1 MADEKKGIT
10 VKIDADLHAEI
21 KQFIEQN
28 GMTMADFVSQALYN
42 ELHPKIQPQ
51 EVKNMGP
58 TRTMAFQMP
67 EDMFQRL
74 KDYLRRH
81 NITQKEFVLGLVEAE
96 IKRDEE
102 LINAQNAAKL
112 DEAAEEEEPDY
123 EESEGE
129 DEDLDDEESEDE
141 DEELDDEESED
152 EDEKLD
158 NEESED
164 EAEELDNEDAKDED
178 EELGNEES
186 EGEDKDLDNEESEDE
201 DEELDDEESEDED
214 EELDDEE
221 SEDEDEELDDEESED
236 EDLSEEQDEDF
247 SMAM

>member
-58 TRTMAFQMP
+58 MRTMAFQMP

-74 KDYLRRH
+74 KDYLHEH
-81 NITQKEFVLGLVEAE
+81 NMTQKEFVLGLVEAE
-96 IKRDEE
+96 LNRDQELKNAQTAATGETVSNEKAEIIGEELEDIEEPDVDEE
-102 LINAQNAAKL
+102 LDD
-112 DEAAEEEEPDY
+112 DE
-123 EESEGE
+123 SE
-129 DEDLDDEESEDE
+129 DEDFDEDMDDIEEPDE
-141 DEELDDEESED
+141 DEELDDDESED
-152 EDEKLD
+152 KDFDEDMDDTEEADEDEEQDETESLD
-158 NEESED
+158 DSGESEENDDLSED
-164 EAEELDNEDAKDED
+164 EAEDE
-178 EELGNEES
+178 S
-186 EGEDKDLDNEESEDE
+186 
-201 DEELDDEESEDED
+201 
-214 EELDDEE
+214 
-221 SEDEDEELDDEESED
+221 
-236 EDLSEEQDEDF
+236 F

>member
-10 VKIDADLHAEI
+10 VKIDASLHAEI
-21 KQFIEQN
+21 REFIESN

-74 KDYLRRH
+74 KDYLHRH
-81 NITQKEFVLGLVEAE
+81 GITQKEFVLGLVEAE

-112 DEAAEEEEPDY
+112 DEAAEDEE
-123 EESEGE
+123 
-129 DEDLDDEESEDE
+129 LDDEESEDE

-152 EDEKLD
+152 EDD
-158 NEESED
+158 
-164 EAEELDNEDAKDED
+164 ELDN
-178 EELGNEES
+178 
-186 EGEDKDLDNEESEDE
+186 
-201 DEELDDEESEDED
+201 EESEDED

>member
-1 MADEKKGIT
+1 MAEEKKGIT
-10 VKIDADLHAEI
+10 VKIDASLHAEI
-21 KQFIEQN
+21 RQFIEQN

-74 KDYLRRH
+74 KDYLHRH
-81 NITQKEFVLGLVEAE
+81 GITQKEFVLGLVEAE

-112 DEAAEEEEPDY
+112 DETAENISDEKAEIIGEELEDIEEPDEDETEDEDFDEDMDDI
-123 EESEGE
+123 EEPDE
-129 DEDLDDEESEDE
+129 DEDLDDEET
-141 DEELDDEESED
+141 
-152 EDEKLD
+152 
-158 NEESED
+158 
-164 EAEELDNEDAKDED
+164 
-178 EELGNEES
+178 
-186 EGEDKDLDNEESEDE
+186 EDE

-214 EELDDEE
+214 EEIDDEE
-221 SEDEDEELDDEESED
+221 SEGEDEELG
-236 EDLSEEQDEDF
+236 EEQDEDF

>member
-10 VKIDADLHAEI
+10 VKIDASLHAEI
-21 KQFIEQN
+21 REFIEAN

-74 KDYLRRH
+74 KDYLHRH
-81 NITQKEFVLGLVEAE
+81 GITQKEFVLGLVEAE

-112 DEAAEEEEPDY
+112 DETAENISDEKAEIIGEELEDIEEPDEDETEDEDFDEDMDDI
-123 EESEGE
+123 EEPDE
-129 DEDLDDEESEDE
+129 DEDLDDEET
-141 DEELDDEESED
+141 
-152 EDEKLD
+152 
-158 NEESED
+158 
-164 EAEELDNEDAKDED
+164 
-178 EELGNEES
+178 
-186 EGEDKDLDNEESEDE
+186 
-201 DEELDDEESEDED
+201 
-214 EELDDEE
+214 
-221 SEDEDEELDDEESED
+221 EDEDEELDDEESED

>member
-10 VKIDADLHAEI
+10 VKIDASLHAEI
-21 KQFIEQN
+21 REFIESN
-28 GMTMADFVSQALYN
+28 GMTMAEFVSQALYN

-74 KDYLRRH
+74 KDYLHRH
-81 NITQKEFVLGLVEAE
+81 GITQKEFVLGLVEAE
-96 IKRDEE
+96 IRRDEE
-102 LINAQNAAKL
+102 LINAQNAAKF
-112 DEAAEEEEPDY
+112 DEAAENISDEKAEIIGEELEDIEEPDEDEDFDEDMDDI
-123 EESEGE
+123 EEPDN

-141 DEELDDEESED
+141 DEELD
-152 EDEKLD
+152 
-158 NEESED
+158 
-164 EAEELDNEDAKDED
+164 
-178 EELGNEES
+178 NEES
-186 EGEDKDLDNEESEDE
+186 EGEE
-201 DEELDDEESEDED
+201 
-214 EELDDEE
+214 
-221 SEDEDEELDDEESED
+221 

>member
-1 MADEKKGIT
+1 MAEEKKGIT
-10 VKIDADLHAEI
+10 VKIDASLHAEI
-21 KQFIEQN
+21 RQFIEQN

-74 KDYLRRH
+74 KDYLHRH
-81 NITQKEFVLGLVEAE
+81 GITQKEFVLGLVEAE

-112 DEAAEEEEPDY
+112 DETAENISDEKAKIIGEELEDIEEPDEDETEDEDFDEDMDDI
-123 EESEGE
+123 EEPDE
-129 DEDLDDEESEDE
+129 DEDLDDEET
-141 DEELDDEESED
+141 
-152 EDEKLD
+152 
-158 NEESED
+158 
-164 EAEELDNEDAKDED
+164 
-178 EELGNEES
+178 
-186 EGEDKDLDNEESEDE
+186 EDE

-214 EELDDEE
+214 EEIDDEE
-221 SEDEDEELDDEESED
+221 SEGEDEELG
-236 EDLSEEQDEDF
+236 EEQDEDF

>member
-10 VKIDADLHAEI
+10 VKIDAGLHAEI
-21 KQFIEQN
+21 RQYIEQN
-28 GMTMADFVSQALYN
+28 GMTMAEFVSQALYN

-51 EVKNMGP
+51 EVKYMGP

-74 KDYLRRH
+74 KDYLHRH

-96 IKRDEE
+96 LNRDQE
-102 LINAQNAAKL
+102 LRNAQNAVAEPEKSEDIAEEL
-112 DEAAEEEEPDY
+112 DEDESEDFDDEDFDEEEDEEEE
-123 EESEGE
+123 EEEE
-129 DEDLDDEESEDE
+129 DSEDE
-141 DEELDDEESED
+141 DEEL
-152 EDEKLD
+152 
-158 NEESED
+158 
-164 EAEELDNEDAKDED
+164 
-178 EELGNEES
+178 G
-186 EGEDKDLDNEESEDE
+186 
-201 DEELDDEESEDED
+201 DEESEDED

-236 EDLSEEQDEDF
+236 ENEEQSESEPVSDEAF

>member
-10 VKIDADLHAEI
+10 VKIDAGLHAEI
-21 KQFIEQN
+21 RQYIEQN
-28 GMTMADFVSQALYN
+28 GMTMAEFVSQALYN

-67 EDMFQRL
+67 EDMFQKL
-74 KDYLRRH
+74 KDYLHRH

-96 IKRDEE
+96 LKRDQEIRAETVNELNNARDSENEEPDEDIDDEEDEEFEEEDSEDEEEELDGDESEDEDEE
-102 LINAQNAAKL
+102 LG
-112 DEAAEEEEPDY
+112 D
-123 EESEGE
+123 EESEDE
-129 DEDLDDEESEDE
+129 DEEIDDDESEDE
-141 DEELDDEESED
+141 DEELDDEE
-152 EDEKLD
+152 L
-158 NEESED
+158 
-164 EAEELDNEDAKDED
+164 
-178 EELGNEES
+178 
-186 EGEDKDLDNEESEDE
+186 EDE

-221 SEDEDEELDDEESED
+221 SEDEDEEQSESEPVSD
-236 EDLSEEQDEDF
+236 EAF

>member
-10 VKIDADLHAEI
+10 VKIDASLHAEI
-21 KQFIEQN
+21 REFIEAN

-74 KDYLRRH
+74 KDYLHRH
-81 NITQKEFVLGLVEAE
+81 GITQKEFVLGLVEAE

-112 DEAAEEEEPDY
+112 DETAENISDEKAEIIGEELEDIEEPDEDETEDEDFDEDMDDI
-123 EESEGE
+123 EEPDE
-129 DEDLDDEESEDE
+129 DEDLDDEETEDE
-141 DEELDDEESED
+141 DEELDDEESEG
-152 EDEKLD
+152 
-158 NEESED
+158 
-164 EAEELDNEDAKDED
+164 ED
-178 EELGNEES
+178 EE
-186 EGEDKDLDNEESEDE
+186 
-201 DEELDDEESEDED
+201 
-214 EELDDEE
+214 
-221 SEDEDEELDDEESED
+221 
-236 EDLSEEQDEDF
+236 LSEEQDEDF

>member
-1 MADEKKGIT
+1 MAEEKKGIT
-10 VKIDADLHAEI
+10 VKIDAALHAEI
-21 KQFIEQN
+21 RQFIEQN

-74 KDYLRRH
+74 KDYLHRH
-81 NITQKEFVLGLVEAE
+81 GITQKEFVLGLVEAE
-96 IKRDEE
+96 IRRDEE

-112 DEAAEEEEPDY
+112 DETAENISDEKAEIIGEELEDIEEPDEDETEDEDFDEDMDDI
-123 EESEGE
+123 EEPDN

-141 DEELDDEESED
+141 S
-152 EDEKLD
+152 
-158 NEESED
+158 
-164 EAEELDNEDAKDED
+164 

-186 EGEDKDLDNEESEDE
+186 EGEDEELDDDESEDE
-201 DEELDDEESEDED
+201 DF
-214 EELDDEE
+214 
-221 SEDEDEELDDEESED
+221 
-236 EDLSEEQDEDF
+236 SEEQDEDF

>member
-10 VKIDADLHAEI
+10 VKIDASLHAEI
-21 KQFIEQN
+21 REFIEAN

-74 KDYLRRH
+74 KDYLHRH
-81 NITQKEFVLGLVEAE
+81 GITQKEFVLGLVEAE
-96 IKRDEE
+96 IRRDEE
-102 LINAQNAAKL
+102 LVNAQNAAKL
-112 DEAAEEEEPDY
+112 NETAENISDEKAEIIGEELEDIEEPDEDEDFDEDMDDI
-123 EESEGE
+123 EEPDN

-141 DEELDDEESED
+141 DEELD
-152 EDEKLD
+152 
-158 NEESED
+158 
-164 EAEELDNEDAKDED
+164 
-178 EELGNEES
+178 
-186 EGEDKDLDNEESEDE
+186 NEESEDE
-201 DEELDDEESEDED
+201 DEGLDDDESEDED
-214 EELDDEE
+214 EELNDEE
-221 SEDEDEELDDEESED
+221 SEDKDEELDDEESED

>member
-1 MADEKKGIT
+1 MAEEKKGIT
-10 VKIDADLHAEI
+10 VKIDASLQAEI
-21 KQFIEQN
+21 RQFIEQN

-74 KDYLRRH
+74 KDYLHRH
-81 NITQKEFVLGLVEAE
+81 GITQKEFVLGLVEAE

-112 DEAAEEEEPDY
+112 DETAENISDEKAEIIGEELEDIEEPDEDETEDEDFDEDMDDI
-123 EESEGE
+123 EEPDE
-129 DEDLDDEESEDE
+129 DEDLDDEET
-141 DEELDDEESED
+141 
-152 EDEKLD
+152 
-158 NEESED
+158 
-164 EAEELDNEDAKDED
+164 
-178 EELGNEES
+178 
-186 EGEDKDLDNEESEDE
+186 EDE

-214 EELDDEE
+214 EEIDDEE
-221 SEDEDEELDDEESED
+221 SEGEDEELG
-236 EDLSEEQDEDF
+236 EEQDEDF

>member
-1 MADEKKGIT
+1 MAEEKKGIT
-10 VKIDADLHAEI
+10 VKIDAALHAEI
-21 KQFIEQN
+21 RQFIEQN

-74 KDYLRRH
+74 KDYLHRH
-81 NITQKEFVLGLVEAE
+81 GITQKEFVLGLVEAE

-112 DEAAEEEEPDY
+112 DETAENISDEKAEIIGEELEDIEEPDEDETEDEDFDEDMDDI
-123 EESEGE
+123 EEPDE
-129 DEDLDDEESEDE
+129 DEDLDDEET
-141 DEELDDEESED
+141 
-152 EDEKLD
+152 
-158 NEESED
+158 
-164 EAEELDNEDAKDED
+164 
-178 EELGNEES
+178 
-186 EGEDKDLDNEESEDE
+186 EDE

-214 EELDDEE
+214 EEIDDEE
-221 SEDEDEELDDEESED
+221 SEGEDEELG
-236 EDLSEEQDEDF
+236 EEQDEDF

>member
-21 KQFIEQN
+21 RQFIEQN

-74 KDYLRRH
+74 KDYLHRH
-81 NITQKEFVLGLVEAE
+81 GITQKEFVLGLVEAE

-123 EESEGE
+123 EESE
-129 DEDLDDEESEDE
+129 DEAEELDNEESEDE
-141 DEELDDEESED
+141 DEE
-152 EDEKLD
+152 LD

-164 EAEELDNEDAKDED
+164 EAEELDNEEAEDED

-186 EGEDKDLDNEESEDE
+186 EGEDEDLDNEESEDE
-201 DEELDDEESEDED
+201 DEELDN
-214 EELDDEE
+214 EE

>member
-10 VKIDADLHAEI
+10 VKIDASLHAEI
-21 KQFIEQN
+21 REFIESN
-28 GMTMADFVSQALYN
+28 GMTMAEFVSKALYN

-51 EVKNMGP
+51 EVKNAVP

-74 KDYLRRH
+74 KNYLHRH
-81 NITQKEFVLGLVEAE
+81 GITQKEFVLGLVEAE
-96 IKRDEE
+96 IRRDEE

-112 DEAAEEEEPDY
+112 DETAENISDEKAEIIGEELEDIEEPDEDEDFDEDMDDI
-123 EESEGE
+123 EEPDN
-129 DEDLDDEESEDE
+129 DEDLDD
-141 DEELDDEESED
+141 
-152 EDEKLD
+152 
-158 NEESED
+158 
-164 EAEELDNEDAKDED
+164 
-178 EELGNEES
+178 
-186 EGEDKDLDNEESEDE
+186 EESEDE

-221 SEDEDEELDDEESED
+221 SEDEDEELDNEESED
-236 EDLSEEQDEDF
+236 EDEELDNDESEDEDFSEEQDEDF

>member
-123 EESEGE
+123 EESEDE
-129 DEDLDDEESEDE
+129 DEALDNEESEDE
-141 DEELDDEESED
+141 DEE
-152 EDEKLD
+152 LD

-164 EAEELDNEDAKDED
+164 EAEELDNEEAEDED

-186 EGEDKDLDNEESEDE
+186 EGEDEDLDNEESEDE
-201 DEELDDEESEDED
+201 AEELDN
-214 EELDDEE
+214 EE